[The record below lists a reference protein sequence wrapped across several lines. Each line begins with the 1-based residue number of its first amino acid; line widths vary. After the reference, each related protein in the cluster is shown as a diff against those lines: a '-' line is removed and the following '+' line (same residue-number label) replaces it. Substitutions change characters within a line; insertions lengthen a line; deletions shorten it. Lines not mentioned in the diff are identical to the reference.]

1 MLGYTRRQLVI
12 VVSLVAGGAAGLAID
27 HWRHANPDVVAY
39 LETLDRAP
47 ATVGE
52 PVTLGEPVTRRLS
65 ARAQDA
71 PHANAPAPAR
81 GARGPAPSARDG
93 GRARPARADN
103 ATPLDVNLASAA
115 ELERLPGVGPALA
128 ARIVDVRAREGPFG
142 SVDDLR
148 RVRGV
153 GVATLERL
161 RPRLVV
167 TAP

>member
-1 MLGYTRRQLVI
+1 VLGYTRRQLVI
-12 VVSLVAGGAAGLAID
+12 VVSLVAGGAFGLAID

-39 LETLDRAP
+39 LEMLDRAP
-47 ATVGE
+47 ATARE
-52 PVTLGEPVTRRLS
+52 PVAGRVV
-65 ARAQDA
+65 ARAQDV
-71 PHANAPAPAR
+71 PHARAPAPSR
-81 GARGPAPSARDG
+81 EPRVPAPSSRDG
-93 GRARPARADN
+93 GRARPARADD
-103 ATPLDVNLASAA
+103 ATPLDVNLASAS

-142 SVDDLR
+142 SVDELR

-167 TAP
+167 NTP